1 MSKITDLL
9 LDADFEQI
17 ERPSKEVEIKRLS
30 NIFGEKF
37 TVLCKALT
45 YDKYSEI
52 QENCIEMNSKEPTFD
67 LQKLQLE
74 LVFNGVFDA
83 QDGTRLFS
91 NKELQKKF
99 KVPHGKELVK
109 RLLLSGEISAL
120 ADTITELTGF
130 KGDLIEEVKN

>member
-17 ERPSKEVEIKRLS
+17 ERPSKEVEIKRHS

-120 ADTITELTGF
+120 ADTITELTGY
-130 KGDLIEEVKN
+130 KEDLIEEIKN

>member
-67 LQKLQLE
+67 LQILQLE

-120 ADTITELTGF
+120 ADTITELTGY
-130 KGDLIEEVKN
+130 KEDLIEEIKN

>member
-1 MSKITDLL
+1 MSNIIDLL
-9 LDADFEQI
+9 LNADIEQI

-37 TVLCKALT
+37 TVLCKALA

-52 QENCIEMNSKEPTFD
+52 QENCIDITTKEPTFD
-67 LQKLQLE
+67 LQKLQIE
-74 LVFNGVFDA
+74 LVFNGVFNA
-83 QDGTRLFS
+83 QDGTRFFS
-91 NKELQKKF
+91 NKELHKKF
-99 KVPHGKELVK
+99 KVPNGKEFIK
-109 RLLLSGEISAL
+109 KLLLSGEISAL

>member
-120 ADTITELTGF
+120 ADTITELTGY
-130 KGDLIEEVKN
+130 KEDLIEEIKN

>member
-120 ADTITELTGF
+120 ADTITELTGY
-130 KGDLIEEVKN
+130 KEDLIEGIKN

>member
-52 QENCIEMNSKEPTFD
+52 QENCIEMNCIEPTFD

-120 ADTITELTGF
+120 ADTITELTGY
-130 KGDLIEEVKN
+130 KEDLIEEIKH